1 MEAEIRDV
9 YNEDTIGRKYR
20 TPIVTKKNNSNKH
33 QVSEPLVT
41 VNVKAPMRKEEFKQL
56 PPSLQAEYIKG
67 LRQNYDA
74 TATQIGEMLGYA
86 QGYIHDII
94 KKLGLCS
101 LFPVGGRKS
110 GEQKRNWEVFVS
122 QLSEPNADEQVETKG
137 RKIYTEPA
145 PFSFPSGFK
154 NKSIENSCVPQSDTT
169 FKQCSFV
176 LTGALDVGDICRKI
190 GTMVP
195 NGTPCEI
202 SIRISKNTDKNL
214 YGEAYRKD
222 KRERRDE

>member
-110 GEQKRNWEVFVS
+110 EEQKKNWELFVS
-122 QLSEPNADEQVETKG
+122 RLSDVPNANEQTKKQE

-145 PFSFPSGFK
+145 PLPFPK
-154 NKSIENSCVPQSDTT
+154 PLNRCDLQADTT

-176 LTGALDVGDICRKI
+176 LTGALDIGDICRKI
-190 GTMVP
+190 SAMVP
-195 NGTPCEI
+195 NGTPCEV
-202 SIRISKNTDKNL
+202 SIRISKITDNSL
-214 YGEAYRKD
+214 SGESHRKD
-222 KRERRDE
+222 KRERKDE